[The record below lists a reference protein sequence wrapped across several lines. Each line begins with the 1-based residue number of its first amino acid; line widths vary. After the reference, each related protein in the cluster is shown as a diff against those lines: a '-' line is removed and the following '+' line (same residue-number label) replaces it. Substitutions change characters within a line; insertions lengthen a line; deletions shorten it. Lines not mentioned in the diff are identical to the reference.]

1 MNLKKLLNKLNFYR
15 LQKISRKIIS
25 FITFTYMYINI
36 KKKII
41 ECHFDKYLRIIEIII
56 LFSSFPLL

>member
-15 LQKISRKIIS
+15 LQKIENRKIIS

-36 KKKII
+36 KKKN
-41 ECHFDKYLRIIEIII
+41 YRI
-56 LFSSFPLL
+56 SF

>member
-36 KKKII
+36 NI